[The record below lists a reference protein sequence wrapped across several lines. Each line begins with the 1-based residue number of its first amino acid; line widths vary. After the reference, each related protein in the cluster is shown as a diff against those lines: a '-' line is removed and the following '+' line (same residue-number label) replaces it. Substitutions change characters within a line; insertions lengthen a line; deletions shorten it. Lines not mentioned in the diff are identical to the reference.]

1 MFEPAGPLDFVAVL
15 YGGMVREGG
24 SGPFI
29 PSTLILRHPM
39 VARRGTAMTRPAD
52 EFAAARGLLTGSL
65 LGAAFWIATLALL
78 V

>member
-1 MFEPAGPLDFVAVL
+1 
-15 YGGMVREGG
+15 
-24 SGPFI
+24 
-29 PSTLILRHPM
+29 
-39 VARRGTAMTRPAD
+39 MTRPAD